1 MLTITHF
8 KYLRFSHGHVPL
20 QVIQRHSPHFRIFD
34 SYSGHPGP
42 FFCTNLVELTLR
54 RQVHLPGEHIN
65 LETERDLIQA
75 NPNIK
80 SLLWFGPRPQ
90 IALDAQDLVGLEV
103 VEHVQL
109 HHWIGSNGCL
119 ARALKTLARSM
130 VSLELL
136 WIYGLAA
143 DDFLD
148 PDGSENEAT
157 AGSIS
162 NQETSDAVAIAPKR
176 RLVLPL
182 VTKLTCTL
190 RYEGFRELQ
199 GIIGCCPNVTEL
211 IINPDVY
218 VDFDRIARDI
228 QIHCRKVQALTVEY
242 LALHASHC
250 EQLVSSCR
258 TTGLVILNVVL
269 RGMDESLVLAILAHA
284 NTLQTLALSLQSFE
298 HRTSHGLMQLL
309 GHCVQLKTLRLKFGL
324 LPPTGTILEV
334 LRSEPWGCLL
344 LETLQ
349 LGARTQPADAESDRA
364 GDREEEED
372 VEALKSMSSNSAA
385 MGWYRRKADGD
396 VWGTKADVD
405 ATSLRKVLKMVEPL
419 QQLKTLT
426 WNYSE
431 LHRP

>member
-1 MLTITHF
+1 M
-8 KYLRFSHGHVPL
+8 RHVPL
-20 QVIQRHSPHFRIFD
+20 RVIQRHSPHFRIFD

-42 FFCTNLVELTLR
+42 FFCTKLVELTLR
-54 RQVHLPGEHIN
+54 RQIHLPGEHIS
-65 LETERDLIQA
+65 LETERDLIRA

-80 SLLWFGPRPQ
+80 SLLWFGPRPP
-90 IALDAQDLVGLEV
+90 IALDVRDLIGLET

-119 ARALKTLARSM
+119 ARALKTLARSV

-136 WIYGLAA
+136 WIFGLTA

-148 PDGSENEAT
+148 PYGSDDEAT

-162 NQETSDAVAIAPKR
+162 NQGVGAVVDIAPRR

-199 GIIGCCPNVTEL
+199 GIIGCCPNVIEL
-211 IINPDVY
+211 IINPDIY

-228 QIHCRKVQALTVEY
+228 QSNCRKVQALTLEY
-242 LALHASHC
+242 LALHSSHC

-258 TTGLVILNVVL
+258 ASGLVKLDVVL
-269 RGMDESLVLAILAHA
+269 RGMEESLVLAILAHA
-284 NTLQTLALSLQSFE
+284 STLQTLTLSLQSFE
-298 HRTSHGLMQLL
+298 YPTSHGLMRLL
-309 GHCVQLKTLRLKFGL
+309 RHCVQLKALRLKLNF

-334 LRSEPWGCLL
+334 LRSGPWGCLL

-349 LGARTQPADAESDRA
+349 LGTRTQPADTESDRA

-372 VEALKSMSSNSAA
+372 IEALKSMSSDSAA
-385 MGWYRRKADGD
+385 MGWYRREADRD
-396 VWGTKADVD
+396 AWGTEVGVD

-419 QQLKTLT
+419 QQLKSLT
-426 WNYSE
+426 WNHSE
-431 LHRP
+431 LYRP